1 MQTGND
7 YLGRASSDES
17 DIDQG
22 YDSEAAEISKVS
34 RRPGAAGRANKRRKL
49 SHTSDSEDESQSNTE
64 ELTAIRGPDK
74 SVNGRTSQ
82 TSAYLQDSGHH
93 DEQDVYQHDE
103 VEDAGRDSPH
113 DSSKPPSQPTRLARA
128 SPKTKSANKHRF
140 KNRRKQLTPGVIY
153 LSSLPPYLRPSALRN
168 LISARGFTPITRL
181 FLTPASKASSQDKPK
196 NTSRQLYTEG
206 WIEFPSKH
214 TAKEC
219 VAALNAQSVGGKKG
233 GYYRDDLWN
242 MRYLRGL
249 SWEELMEGVRGER
262 REKEAREDEERRRV
276 AGESKRFIEAVS
288 EGKRAE
294 GMREKRRKKLG
305 DGVVDDYEGGKS
317 RKTQEWRQNEVMKS
331 GRDGE
336 TESISEQTREVLAKI
351 F

>member
-34 RRPGAAGRANKRRKL
+34 RRAGGPGGANKRRKL
-49 SHTSDSEDESQSNTE
+49 SHTSGSEDESQSDTK
-64 ELTAIRGPDK
+64 ELTAAQSPYR
-74 SVNGRTSQ
+74 SVGGTSGQ
-82 TSAYLQDSGHH
+82 TSANLPDSGDY
-93 DEQDVYQHDE
+93 DEQDVCQHDKAE
-103 VEDAGRDSPH
+103 VAGRDLPH
-113 DSSKPPSQPTRLARA
+113 DSSKPSSQPTRLARTSQDFEPA
-128 SPKTKSANKHRF
+128 TQHRS
-140 KNRRKQLTPGVIY
+140 KKRRKQLTPGVIY

-181 FLTPASKASSQDKPK
+181 FLTPASKTSSRDKPK

-219 VAALNAQSVGGKKG
+219 VAALNAQPVGGKKG

-276 AGESKRFIEAVS
+276 AG
-288 EGKRAE
+288 
-294 GMREKRRKKLG
+294 
-305 DGVVDDYEGGKS
+305 
-317 RKTQEWRQNEVMKS
+317 
-331 GRDGE
+331 GE
-336 TESISEQTREVLAKI
+336 QAFYRGCE
-351 F
+351 